1 LYVLCL
7 RSWTVYFY
15 DTFFIDPKPQTTQ
28 NANRNKFSP
37 LNSPYAPYPIPAWSD
52 GLQAVD
58 QARSNLVEATKSME
72 HYGHYTFP
80 DPGLF
85 IHPGTSMKYIESW
98 LRIREAWLMR
108 VANEPSLALSNQSWR
123 TYLSIDNTVPG
134 KSDTKAARCRQEVL
148 ELILPSTDMY
158 PGVERRSDLKGP
170 VVWQGREYPSGV
182 SLPEN
187 VVREILW
194 ELYEL
199 NFIHELQSLDR
210 RACRNLDLSDASQ
223 VFDRQ
228 TKISRCFPTSSF
240 QHVSIPSANCGLA
253 DDNFDKR
260 FQSVT
265 GLVFV
270 TEAWKGDKPTML
282 AGDLSELQL
291 SPDGAMEMEKVVT
304 KYYCQQFF
312 NYFGRAAQIPHRLFV
327 TSC

>member
-1 LYVLCL
+1 M
-7 RSWTVYFY
+7 
-15 DTFFIDPKPQTTQ
+15 I
-28 NANRNKFSP
+28 
-37 LNSPYAPYPIPAWSD
+37 SPYAPYPIPAWSAA
-52 GLQAVD
+52 LQAVD
-58 QARSNLVEATKSME
+58 QTPSNLVESSKTNE
-72 HYGHYTFP
+72 NYGCYAFP

-85 IHPGTSMKYIESW
+85 IHPATAAKYIESW
-98 LRIREAWLMR
+98 LRVRDVWFMCM
-108 VANEPSLALSNQSWR
+108 ANEPSLALSNQSWR
-123 TYLSIDNTVPG
+123 TFLSIDNTVQG
-134 KSDTKAARCRQEVL
+134 NVETKAARRRQEAL
-148 ELILPSTDMY
+148 DIILPNADMY
-158 PGVERRSDLKGP
+158 PGVKRRSDLKGP
-170 VVWQGREYPSGV
+170 IVWQGREYPSGV
-182 SLPEN
+182 LLPEN

-199 NFIHELQSLDR
+199 NFIHEVQSLDR

-223 VFDRQ
+223 LSDRQ

-282 AGDLSELQL
+282 AGNLSELQL
-291 SPDGAMEMEKVVT
+291 SPDGTVEMEKVVT

-312 NYFGRAAQIPHRLFV
+312 NYFGRAAQIPHRLFA